1 MDRLEQHLL
10 GLSPADAA
18 VIKEFTDAVRSRAD
32 WQKIMNPDPQDKY
45 NTMTGKDFVEQ
56 FQDPFLREAFAA
68 VVPGRSL
75 FFFLLQLVVY
85 HNQDAA
91 WPIGGSLEFAQGIE
105 RRYLEL
111 GGSLRYRAKVTE
123 ILVRDNRAAGVRL
136 ADGSVREADYL
147 ISAADGYDTIFKML
161 KGQFVDPE
169 IKRLYETGKVTST
182 AVQVSLGVDC
192 DLAGEPDTINL
203 KLDQPLQVGNRQTNR
218 LVLKHYGYDP
228 TMCPAGK
235 SVVVSLMLSDYEYWE
250 QLNRQDREAYRA
262 EKQRLGAA
270 VCAAFEKRFPTAQ
283 GKIEVVDVA
292 TPLTY
297 HRYTGTWKGVY
308 MGWLDPGGE
317 LSVTLPGLQ
326 GFYLA
331 GQWTGKLSGLPT
343 ALMTGQGSI
352 RRICQEDG
360 KEFVE
365 ER

>member
-45 NTMTGKDFVEQ
+45 NTMT
-56 FQDPFLREAFAA
+56 
-68 VVPGRSL
+68 
-75 FFFLLQLVVY
+75 
-85 HNQDAA
+85 
-91 WPIGGSLEFAQGIE
+91 
-105 RRYLEL
+105 
-111 GGSLRYRAKVTE
+111 
-123 ILVRDNRAAGVRL
+123 
-136 ADGSVREADYL
+136 
-147 ISAADGYDTIFKML
+147 
-161 KGQFVDPE
+161 
-169 IKRLYETGKVTST
+169 
-182 AVQVSLGVDC
+182 
-192 DLAGEPDTINL
+192 
-203 KLDQPLQVGNRQTNR
+203 
-218 LVLKHYGYDP
+218 DP

-270 VCAAFEKRFPTAQ
+270 VCAAIEKRFPVAQ
-283 GKIEVVDVA
+283 GKIEVMDVA

-317 LSVTLPGLQ
+317 LPVTLPGLQ